1 MSRFR
6 RPKCQHSLNADHPG
20 AIGRNGNPVN
30 AAFLETIKE
39 ELMLKIAI
47 IIGSTRPNRNGEAVA
62 KWVYQVAK
70 KRSDAEF
77 ELVDIKDF
85 NLPLLDEP
93 VPPIMG
99 QYSKPHTKA
108 WAAKI
113 GSFDAYVFVTPEYN
127 HGISGALKNAID
139 FLFAE
144 WNNKAAGFVSYG
156 GASGVRAVEQLRL
169 VLAEGRMATVR
180 NQVLL
185 SIFTEFENFS
195 VFKPG
200 PSKEEAGNEML
211 DELIAWGGAL

>member
-1 MSRFR
+1 
-6 RPKCQHSLNADHPG
+6 
-20 AIGRNGNPVN
+20 
-30 AAFLETIKE
+30 
-39 ELMLKIAI
+39 MLKIAI
-47 IIGSTRPNRNGEAVA
+47 IIGSTRPGRNAEAVA
-62 KWVYQVAK
+62 KWVYEIAT
-70 KRSDAEF
+70 KRTNAEF

-93 VPPIMG
+93 VTPSMG

-113 GSFDAYVFVTPEYN
+113 GSFDGFVFVTPEYN

-156 GASGVRAVEQLRL
+156 GAGGARAVEQLRL
-169 VLAEGRMATVR
+169 VLAEVQIATVR

-185 SIFTEFENFS
+185 SLFSDFENFS
-195 VFKPG
+195 VFKPNARHEQ
-200 PSKEEAGNEML
+200 SVAGML
-211 DELIAWGGAL
+211 DQVIAWGGALKSLREK